1 MNDSGSHVGGSDCEL
16 WNGRGITK
24 GCRVESSRDNY
35 VEHKQNGTGTGG
47 WRRAAKARDA
57 EGRQEAIPG
66 CTLETTD
73 GRC

>member
-1 MNDSGSHVGGSDCEL
+1 MALEATFVGQTVSSEM
-16 WNGRGITK
+16 
-24 GCRVESSRDNY
+24 VEASPRDVEWQSNRDNY
-35 VEHKQNGTGTGG
+35 VEHKQNGTGTEG